1 MVNQNGPSTEATE
14 QQREF
19 AAHVLHDLLRHIAQ
33 NNDEGRHT
41 FLVSHAWTE
50 GPMMYL
56 VYEAPPSD
64 IAWGL
69 VRDTRRSIIN
79 PSPWPDVDEAVHYYY
94 ILDLEGIQPSASSRH
109 PGEPGTIL
117 WLGDRCEDLPEHPSD
132 LPEAY
137 RHTPPP
143 EAPSAKRSPDQ
154 DPPVI
159 NEPRR
164 YADPL

>member
-1 MVNQNGPSTEATE
+1 
-14 QQREF
+14 
-19 AAHVLHDLLRHIAQ
+19 
-33 NNDEGRHT
+33 
-41 FLVSHAWTE
+41 
-50 GPMMYL
+50 MYL

-79 PSPWPDVDEAVHYYY
+79 SSPWPDVDEAVHYYY
-94 ILDLEGIQPSASSRH
+94 ILDLEGIQPSASSHH

-117 WLGDRCEDLPEHPSD
+117 WLGDRCQGLPEHPSD
-132 LPEAY
+132 IPAAY
-137 RHTPPP
+137 RYTPA
-143 EAPSAKRSPDQ
+143 APQASSPKRSQ
-154 DPPVI
+154 NQARPVI

>member
-1 MVNQNGPSTEATE
+1 
-14 QQREF
+14 
-19 AAHVLHDLLRHIAQ
+19 
-33 NNDEGRHT
+33 
-41 FLVSHAWTE
+41 
-50 GPMMYL
+50 MYL

-69 VRDTRRSIIN
+69 ARDTRESLID
-79 PSPWPDVDEAVHYYY
+79 PDPWPDLDEAVLYYY
-94 ILDLEGIQPSASSRH
+94 LLDLEGIQPSEFSRH

-117 WLGDRCEDLPEHPSD
+117 WLGDRQAGLPERPSD
-132 LPEAY
+132 IPDEY
-137 RHTPPP
+137 RFTPPP
-143 EAPSAKRSPDQ
+143 GASSEKRSPVQDRP